1 MSEQLST
8 ETFADIRELFKETDL
23 KFKETDLKFKETDRK
38 FKETDLRFKETEALI
53 ERTTREAD
61 ARFRRLEGMFGIQ
74 WGRMLEALV
83 KPAAL
88 RLFRERGIE
97 VHHTYQRLESRVNG
111 HTMELDI
118 VLENLQDTVVIEM
131 KSLVRVEDV
140 DDLLQDLA
148 DILSFFTRY
157 AGRRVYAGIAG
168 LEFAE
173 GADRYAYRQGLFVL
187 GLTGE
192 GLVSIKND
200 IKFRPR
206 DFGKS
211 PA

>member
-1 MSEQLST
+1 MSEQT
-8 ETFADIRELFKETDL
+8 APETFAEIRELFKETDAKFRETDA
-23 KFKETDLKFKETDRK
+23 KFKETD
-38 FKETDLRFKETEALI
+38 ALI
-53 ERTTREAD
+53 TKMTRENND
-61 ARFRRLEGMFGIQ
+61 RWRRLEGMFGIQ

-88 RLFRERGIE
+88 QLFRERGIE
-97 VHHTYQRLESRVNG
+97 VHHTYQRLESRING

-118 VLENLQDTVVIEM
+118 VLESKEDAVAIEVKSVV
-131 KSLVRVEDV
+131 RTEDA

-148 DILSFFTRY
+148 DIVPVFARFC
-157 AGRRVYAGIAG
+157 GRRVYGGIAG

-192 GLVSIKND
+192 GMVSIKND
-200 IKFRPR
+200 AKFRPR
-206 DFGKS
+206 DFGKT
-211 PA
+211 PPEGEE